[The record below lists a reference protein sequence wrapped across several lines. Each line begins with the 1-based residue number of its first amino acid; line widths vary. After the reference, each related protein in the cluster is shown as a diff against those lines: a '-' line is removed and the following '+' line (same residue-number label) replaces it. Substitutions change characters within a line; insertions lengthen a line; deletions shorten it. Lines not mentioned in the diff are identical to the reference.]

1 MDFAWNT
8 IKETSKNSG
17 DPLMVDALSRAT
29 NNDSTKK
36 ELIKFVGKVFII

>member
-1 MDFAWNT
+1 MDFAWST

-17 DPLMVDALSRAT
+17 DPLINDALSRAT

-36 ELIKFVGKVFII
+36 DLIKFVREIFII